1 MLTSIN
7 PLGERARR
15 QSFAITAISYHVGSI
30 VGAVLVAVLLMLVG
44 RVLPLVPAGL
54 LGALA
59 LIAAVIEWRRWKV
72 PSMRRQVDEN
82 WLPRFRGWVYGMGF
96 GFQLGLGVV
105 TIITSAS
112 MYLYLLGLLALPGWS
127 EAIVVGLVFGLS
139 RALGLVLVSKAADPG
154 TLRTVMGRLHQQF
167 GTVSHMTAG
176 VLAVAGLGLI
186 WRSLV

>member
-15 QSFAITAISYHVGSI
+15 QSFAVTAVSYHLGS
-30 VGAVLVAVLLMLVG
+30 VAGAILVAVTLMLAG
-44 RVLPLVPAGL
+44 RAVPPVPAWL
-54 LGALA
+54 LGSLA
-59 LIAAVIEWRRWKV
+59 IVAAVIEWRRWKV
-72 PSMRRQVDEN
+72 PSVSRQVDEN
-82 WLPRFRGWVYGMGF
+82 WLPRFRGWVYGLGF

-112 MYLYLLGLLALPGWS
+112 MYLYLLGLLALPGWT
-127 EAIVVGLVFGLS
+127 EAIVVGLVFGLA
-139 RALGLVLVSKAADPG
+139 RALGLVLVSRAADPG
-154 TLRTVMGRLHQQF
+154 TLRTVMRDLHQQF
-167 GTVSHMTAG
+167 AMVSHVTVG